1 MQSFSTFLYT
11 ANTKT
16 LSSSLPKIY
25 LDLLFKPLNYNLVL
39 FLANTTYLKHK
50 MRTKGNQSKLMKI
63 ITMPARVLKK
73 GKDMYVRSMMDV
85 AQKPRYGS
93 STKAPLKTGQAV
105 TGLPKS
111 FSTSVTT
118 TRSTNYEENDDF
130 RELIRASSTTHN
142 NNTMSLDVE
151 GYLKQLIE
159 EQKLTRQKLYND
171 HLVDH
176 QNNNSKLAKGVP
188 RSHSVGLGRIDEG
201 KACEFDEE
209 EEEEEGV
216 DEDSVMKP
224 EVMSRSRS
232 HAVGIADRNK
242 SLVF

>member
-1 MQSFSTFLYT
+1 
-11 ANTKT
+11 
-16 LSSSLPKIY
+16 
-25 LDLLFKPLNYNLVL
+25 
-39 FLANTTYLKHK
+39 

-73 GKDMYVRSMMDV
+73 GKDMYVRSMMDF
-85 AQKPRYGS
+85 AQKPRYSSSSSS

-105 TGLPKS
+105 SGLPKS

-118 TRSTNYEENDDF
+118 TRSTNYEENDDL

-142 NNTMSLDVE
+142 NNSMTLDVE

-171 HLVDH
+171 HLVD
-176 QNNNSKLAKGVP
+176 QSINSKMAKGVP

-209 EEEEEGV
+209 EEEGV
-216 DEDSVMKP
+216 DEDSVKKP

-232 HAVGIADRNK
+232 HAVGVANRNQ